1 MPKSPP
7 PLSALRTFEAAA
19 RLGSFAR
26 AAAELHVT
34 PAAVSHQIRGLEQ
47 FLGVKLFRRVGTRMV
62 LTDDAAAAA
71 TGLRDGFQ
79 QIADAVSHLRGKR
92 GGGTLTINATPA
104 FATRWL
110 VPRLR
115 RFKKAH
121 PDIELRVVASPN
133 AVDFDTE
140 DVDVAIRLSRGG
152 LEGVDSVE
160 LFPEYVAPLGST
172 GFLRQYRIRRPSD
185 VLKVPLLH
193 DHSMRRSGRAYGW
206 TDWLRD
212 ANHAGRAKLP
222 GTHYDD
228 GHLALQA
235 ATGGSGLVLG
245 RLVFAHEDLAA
256 RRLKIALEPIR
267 KMDVRYF
274 MLAPVARTALPSVV
288 AFRDWLRLEAQA
300 FRRQLEVWLE
310 RGAVAGPHRPI
321 ATDADTPAPTRA
333 R

>member
-19 RLGSFAR
+19 RLGTFAR

-47 FLGVKLFRRVGTRMV
+47 FLGVKLFRRTGGKLV
-62 LTDDAAAAA
+62 LTEDAAAAA
-71 TGLRDGFQ
+71 VGLRDGFQ
-79 QIADAVSHLRGKR
+79 QIADAVGHLRGKR
-92 GGGTLTINATPA
+92 RAGRLTINATPA

-115 RFKKAH
+115 KFQKAH
-121 PDIELRVVASPN
+121 PDIELRLLASPN
-133 AVDFDTE
+133 AIDFEHE
-140 DVDVAIRLSRGG
+140 DVDVAVRLGRGG
-152 LEGVDSVE
+152 FDGVDSAE
-160 LFPEYVAPLGST
+160 LFPEYVAPVGSI
-172 GFLRQYRIRRPSD
+172 GFLRQHRLRRPSD

-193 DHSMRRSGRAYGW
+193 DDSMRRAGRAYGW
-206 TDWLRD
+206 ADWLRE
-212 ANHAGRAKLP
+212 ARHAGRAKLP

-235 ATGGSGLVLG
+235 ATGGSGLALG

-274 MLAPVARTALPSVV
+274 MLAPVTRTALPPVV
-288 AFRDWLRLEAQA
+288 AFRDWLRVEAQA
-300 FRRQLEVWLE
+300 FRRQLESTLE
-310 RGAVAGPHRPI
+310 RGAAGGRKPPGLAKAVATSR
-321 ATDADTPAPTRA
+321 
-333 R
+333 

>member
-1 MPKSPP
+1 MPPKSPP

-47 FLGVKLFRRVGTRMV
+47 FLGVKLFRRVGGRMV
-62 LTDDAAAAA
+62 LTEDAAVSAG
-71 TGLRDGFQ
+71 GLRDGFQ
-79 QIADAVSHLRGKR
+79 QIADAVWHLRGKR

-115 RFKKAH
+115 KFQKTH
-121 PDIELRVVASPN
+121 PDIELRLVASPN
-133 AVDFDTE
+133 PIDFDLD
-140 DVDVAIRLSRGG
+140 DVDVAIRLGRAGVD
-152 LEGVDSVE
+152 GVDSLE
-160 LFPEYVAPLGST
+160 LFPEYVAPVAST
-172 GFLRQYRIRRPSD
+172 SFLRQHRVRRPSD

-193 DHSMRRSGRAYGW
+193 DHSMRRSGRVYGW
-206 TDWLRD
+206 TDWLRE
-212 ANHAGRAKLP
+212 ANHSGRAKLP

-235 ATGGSGLVLG
+235 ATGGSGLALG

-274 MLAPVARTALPSVV
+274 MLAPVTRTALPSVV
-288 AFRDWLRLEAQA
+288 AFRDWLRVEAQA
-300 FRRQLEVWLE
+300 FRRQFETMIE
-310 RGAVAGPHRPI
+310 RSATVSCKPSGTATKAI
-321 ATDADTPAPTRA
+321 ATSR
-333 R
+333 